1 MKNLDIRNKLKK
13 SHVFQYELAEAMK
26 ISEMTL
32 LKRLRKEL
40 TKEEKEKIFSIIDE
54 LKEGGQYNG

>member
-54 LKEGGQYNG
+54 LKEGGQYNE

>member
-1 MKNLDIRNKLKK
+1 MRNLDIREKLKK
-13 SHVFQYELAEAMK
+13 AHIFQYELAEAME

-40 TKEEKEKIFSIIDE
+40 TTEEKQKIFNIIDKMNRRNINE
-54 LKEGGQYNG
+54 